1 MMSNVGIIILI
12 MHNFGPIDLTNK
24 WRMKAKDT
32 SAQLQRQ
39 YIISLETLTM
49 DVCWMKTGEDFF
61 NSKSGN
67 FKGHLCCVGLLDTS
81 IVGQN
86 TMG

>member
-1 MMSNVGIIILI
+1 
-12 MHNFGPIDLTNK
+12 
-24 WRMKAKDT
+24 MKAKDT

-39 YIISLETLTM
+39 YIISLEPLTM
-49 DVCWMKTGEDFF
+49 DVCRMKTGEDFF

-67 FKGHLCCVGLLDTS
+67 FKGHLCYVGLLDTS